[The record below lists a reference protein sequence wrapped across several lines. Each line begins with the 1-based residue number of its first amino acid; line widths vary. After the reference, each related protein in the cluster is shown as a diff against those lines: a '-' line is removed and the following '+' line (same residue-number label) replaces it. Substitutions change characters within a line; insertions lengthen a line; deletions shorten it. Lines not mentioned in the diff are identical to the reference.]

1 MIKSAMIHH
10 FPGGHAAPEASLQEL
25 EMRNDANFYA
35 VLRRC
40 LPLFAL
46 LTDEQLGRVMRTVI
60 ENNGKS
66 YVASEEEGEALATIL
81 METIQEL
88 L

>member
-1 MIKSAMIHH
+1 MMKSAMIHY

-25 EMRNDANFYA
+25 EMGNEANFY
-35 VLRRC
+35 VILRRC

-60 ENNGKS
+60 ENNGKC
-66 YVASEEEGEALATIL
+66 YVASEEEGEALAAIL
-81 METIQEL
+81 TETIPEL
-88 L
+88 V

>member
-1 MIKSAMIHH
+1 MIKGVQIHH
-10 FPGGHAAPEASLQEL
+10 FSGGHAAPERPLQEL

-60 ENNGKS
+60 ENNGKC
-66 YVASEEEGEALATIL
+66 YAASEEEGEALAAIL
-81 METIQEL
+81 TETIQEL

>member
-1 MIKSAMIHH
+1 MNNAMIHH
-10 FPGGHAAPEASLQEL
+10 FPGRKSVPEGSLQE
-25 EMRNDANFYA
+25 MAVRNDANFYV

-60 ENNGKS
+60 ENSGE
-66 YVASEEEGEALATIL
+66 YYTASKEEDEALAAIL
-81 METIQEL
+81 IETIQEL